1 MSSAVISE
9 MSAAVISEVSA
20 AVKSEVVVVVTS
32 EEVAVTSKEEL
43 QWTGNYKNKAV
54 YTAYVTPLRPTRKSI
69 TYGRTDRRTDGPTHP
84 LIEMRGR
91 ARDLF

>member
-9 MSAAVISEVSA
+9 MAAAVISEVSA
-20 AVKSEVVVVVTS
+20 AVKSEVVVVTS

-54 YTAYVTPLRPTRKSI
+54 YTAYVTPRRPKSESI
-69 TYGRTDRRTDGPTHP
+69 TYGLMDGHTHA
-84 LIEMRGR
+84 LI
-91 ARDLF
+91 

>member
-1 MSSAVISE
+1 

-54 YTAYVTPLRPTRKSI
+54 YTAYVTPRRPKSKSI
-69 TYGRTDRRTDGPTHP
+69 TYIRTDGPTQYAG
-84 LIEMRGR
+84 LNISIESSQGC
-91 ARDLF
+91 